1 MNLYNYLEQLSS
13 NQFIDAN
20 GFFLYNKL
28 VSYKDIKEINKKNDI
43 RLLTIKEFSDYLINK
58 EENFLKL
65 ISQIKSENQTRIKIF
80 LKDPQYS
87 YYYNLKSKTFEHD
100 LNDKDIKE
108 GIFLSKSNKIL
119 KNFKKISDLRKENI
133 GLLITENKGNII
145 RIVCYDNDVLKQ
157 YSNLTSKFI
166 SPILFFG
173 KIKDDGRDNSGKKTP
188 YNSSIVAVSAVRSDV
203 SGYNILYPILA
214 YFAKN
219 NLLISDRGS
228 VSDSA
233 QKVWQKFYDGKGK
246 LERFNPIDNALDP
259 ITQSEIDDGKIYNN
273 DKYKE
278 SGDRPNDEIFSDPN
292 LSEVKRKYFLRKIRI
307 SDVLNWTYQ
316 LPNSEISSMHSDIE
330 YLINNHKKNKPKDEF
345 VLGLASDLFLK
356 RVVS

>member
-1 MNLYNYLEQLSS
+1 
-13 NQFIDAN
+13 
-20 GFFLYNKL
+20 
-28 VSYKDIKEINKKNDI
+28 
-43 RLLTIKEFSDYLINK
+43 
-58 EENFLKL
+58 
-65 ISQIKSENQTRIKIF
+65 
-80 LKDPQYS
+80 
-87 YYYNLKSKTFEHD
+87 LKSKTFEHD

-108 GIFLSKSNKIL
+108 GIFLAKSNKII
-119 KNFKKISDLRKENI
+119 KNFKKISDLKRGNI
-133 GLLITENKGNII
+133 GLLITESKGNIV
-145 RIVCYDNDVLKQ
+145 RIVCYDNDLLKQ
-157 YSNLTSKFI
+157 YGNPSSKFI
-166 SPILFFG
+166 TPILFFG

-203 SGYNILYPILA
+203 SGYNILYPIMA

-219 NLLISDRGS
+219 NLLIPDRGS

-233 QKVWQKFYDGKGK
+233 EKVWQKFYDGKGK
-246 LERFNPIDNALDP
+246 LERSNPIDNIFDP
-259 ITQSEIDDGKIYNN
+259 ITQSEIDDGRIYNY

-307 SDVLNWTYQ
+307 NDVLNWTYE
-316 LPNSEISSMHSDIE
+316 LPSNEINSMHSDIE
-330 YLINNHKKNKPKDEF
+330 YLINNHKKFKPKDEF